1 MNRRMTAAG
10 LAMALLLGMVMTVL
24 VGGPATARAEMSKER
39 AGRYYLAS
47 ACPANAVA
55 DTFYRK
61 IWKGRQT
68 ISKSEVRRR
77 LPELKK
83 LSRGFAVSEARFA
96 RRLLNPPAKWPL
108 EVRPIVK
115 RLANKSI
122 IFATRRWKQG
132 NVRTAGRWLYWN
144 GQANEV
150 NFGRLSVR
158 IRAKLDL
165 PAGC

>member
-1 MNRRMTAAG
+1 MKRTMTAAG
-10 LAMALLLGMVMTVL
+10 LTLALLLGMVMTVL
-24 VGGPATARAEMSKER
+24 VGGPATARAEMSQER

-47 ACPANAVA
+47 ACSANAVA
-55 DTFYRK
+55 DRFYRK

-68 ISKSEVRRR
+68 ISTSEVRRR

-83 LSRGFAVSEARFA
+83 LSKGFAISEARFA
-96 RRLLNPPAKWPL
+96 RRMLNPPAKWPE

-115 RLANKSI
+115 RLANKTV
-122 IFATRRWKQG
+122 IFATRRWKQAH
-132 NVRTAGRWLYWN
+132 VATAGRWLYWN
-144 GQANEV
+144 GQANKV
-150 NFGRLSVR
+150 NFGRLSAR